1 MNKFYKFENEVSN
14 SMPLSKSPEM
24 CFTFLNKESHSW
36 FCLLCIHGTKGH
48 HLQPSSISA
57 RSCWHLKHCNQCT
70 WEIDFDPFN
79 TKLRSLLTCHTQ
91 SRKSRNTGASCL
103 FLDTA
108 KADLAQRSLK
118 GWPACNHSL
127 STRASNLQ
135 AQ

>member
-1 MNKFYKFENEVSN
+1 MSKFYKFENEVSN
-14 SMPLSKSPEM
+14 SMALSKSPEM
-24 CFTFLNKESHSW
+24 CFTFLNNHTHDFVCCASM
-36 FCLLCIHGTKGH
+36 G
-48 HLQPSSISA
+48 
-57 RSCWHLKHCNQCT
+57 LKAITFSPVQSVQGAVDTYFQHCNQCT

-108 KADLAQRSLK
+108 KEDLAQRSLK